1 MAGLTETLNLNL
13 AACYLRTEQLPKC
26 VTTCTAAIAVNE
38 SSAKAYFRRGQARFK
53 MGDIDSAEKDIRKA
67 SQLAPSDVAI
77 RKELQKVL
85 AEQKRL
91 KQKQAKAF
99 KGFFDKLDMYED
111 KEGAKKPRL
120 DIDAADDGARDD
132 EEEDMTGASSA
143 GGGGGGGGGATEA
156 PVPNSNN
163 TNETAETPIASAL
176 PAGGAR
182 ESKHSDPGRPD

>member
-1 MAGLTETLNLNL
+1 MNL

-26 VTTCTAAIAVNE
+26 IATCTAAIAVNE
-38 SSAKAYFRRGQARFK
+38 NSAKAYFRRGQARLK
-53 MGDIDSAEKDIRKA
+53 LGDTDSAEKDIRKA

-99 KGFFDKLDMYED
+99 KGFFDKLDMYDD
-111 KEGAKKPRL
+111 KEGAKKPKL
-120 DIDAADDGARDD
+120 DEEGEAANVRDD
-132 EEEDMTGASSA
+132 EKDVSGAA
-143 GGGGGGGGGATEA
+143 TLGAGGATAVEGEGA
-156 PVPNSNN
+156 RHNSNN
-163 TNETAETPIASAL
+163 DTAADAAIASAL
-176 PAGGAR
+176 PAGAS